1 MTTVRIYQPS
11 KTTMQSGWRKTKH
24 WLVEFET
31 HDPMIAEPLIGWISS
46 CDTSEQLHLPFS
58 SLEAA
63 LQFAKMKGL
72 RYTVCNPTRVSIVP
86 KSYATNFT
94 CPRMRGM

>member
-1 MTTVRIYQPS
+1 MRTVRIYQPC
-11 KTTMQSGWRKTKH
+11 KTAMQSGWGKTKH

-31 HDPMIAEPLIGWISS
+31 QDPYIAEPLIGWISS
-46 CDTSEQLHLPFS
+46 CDTSEQLRLPFP

-63 LQFAKMKGL
+63 IQFAKHKNL
-72 RYTVCNPTRVSIVP
+72 RYTICNPTPVSIVP

-94 CPRMRGM
+94 CSRIRGS